1 MIENEVFQI
10 LGMKLLYYTNIYANF
25 SYQSPPNIIQARSLY
40 MKIISGFTQRAL
52 GLEYVVSRNNISV
65 LNIFQY
71 QLNNLTA
78 TLSISNTNATA
89 PSTTEIQTLS
99 ENITLLTSTM
109 QSIGKWNIFK
119 NHKKHTLCSFVF
131 LKTNCFC

>member
-1 MIENEVFQI
+1 
-10 LGMKLLYYTNIYANF
+10 
-25 SYQSPPNIIQARSLY
+25 

-78 TLSISNTNATA
+78 TSSISNTNATA

-119 NHKKHTLCSFVF
+119 NHKKTHIVQFCLFKNKLF
-131 LKTNCFC
+131 LLNVNRLMAFFEICTQK